1 MASVNYIWEKVMV
14 AVNCLCAGTG
24 PFEERLYNA
33 YISAL
38 MRLDSR
44 DPNAELADDLNWV
57 LMVCQRQVVSGEGR
71 MSPVP
76 ELDRHKIAEKL
87 VSLLIKSS
95 RMTCD

>member
-1 MASVNYIWEKVMV
+1 MASVDYLWEKVMV
-14 AVNCLCAGTG
+14 AVDCLCAGAG

-38 MRLDSR
+38 MRLDSS

-57 LMVCQRQVVSGEGR
+57 LMVCHRHIVPGGGR
-71 MSPVP
+71 MSAVP
-76 ELDRHKIAEKL
+76 ELDRCKIAEKL

-95 RMTCD
+95 RMTG